1 HFYIISSP
9 IEDIS
14 MNSAV
19 LSTSTV
25 AVARVATSSKN
36 ARNVAVK
43 AEVRKRVRLASLVAR
58 MLSI

>member
-1 HFYIISSP
+1 
-9 IEDIS
+9 

-43 AEVRKRVRLASLVAR
+43 AEVRTRVRLASLVAR